1 MKKFILFIA
10 LFVVSSISATAQIGG
25 LKGKVRNAK
34 GNGIASVTITAR
46 QNGKDVKT
54 VKSDN
59 KGNFIIQD
67 LENGVYNLV
76 FDSRGYSSSL
86 LSNVEVKKNKLREL
100 PDSLILSVDQGTL
113 VIIKG
118 SVFNQDGRSV
128 TGAEVTIE
136 RLNSDGSVRKMGSL
150 YTNVSGE
157 FTFRQP
163 EGAAKFRLTAKLKD
177 QTAIKELEVDSA
189 AIYRL
194 AINLPVSSSSKQ

>member
-10 LFVVSSISATAQIGG
+10 IFVVSSVSVTAQTGG
-25 LKGKVRNAK
+25 VKGKIRNSK

-46 QNGKDVKT
+46 QDGKDIKT
-54 VKSDN
+54 VKSDG

-76 FDSRGYSSSL
+76 FDGKGYSSSL
-86 LSNVEVKKNKLREL
+86 LSNVEVKKNKVREL
-100 PDSLILSVDQGTL
+100 PDSLILAVDQGTL
-113 VIIKG
+113 VVIKG

-136 RLNSDGSVRKMGSL
+136 KISSDGSTRKLGSV

-177 QTAIKELEVDSA
+177 QTASKEVEVDSA

-194 AINLPVSSSSKQ
+194 ALNLTLEK

>member
-1 MKKFILFIA
+1 MKKFILLTA
-10 LFVVSSISATAQIGG
+10 LFVVSSVSVTAQTGG
-25 LKGKVRNAK
+25 LKGKVRNSK
-34 GNGIASVTITAR
+34 GSGIPSVTITAR
-46 QNGKDVKT
+46 QDGKDIKAVQ
-54 VKSDN
+54 SDS
-59 KGNFIIQD
+59 KGNFVIQN

-86 LSNVEVKKNKLREL
+86 LSNVEVKGNKLREL
-100 PDSLILSVDQGTL
+100 PDTLTLAVDSGTL

-136 RLNSDGSVRKMGSL
+136 RLNSDGSVRKMGSV

-177 QTAIKELEVDSA
+177 QTASKELEVDSA

-194 AINLPVSSSSKQ
+194 AINLEVRNEK

>member
-1 MKKFILFIA
+1 MKRFILFIA
-10 LFVVSSISATAQIGG
+10 LFVVSSISITAQTGG
-25 LKGKVRNAK
+25 LKGKVRNSK
-34 GNGIASVTITAR
+34 GSGIPSVTITAR
-46 QNGKDVKT
+46 QDGKVIKT
-54 VKSDN
+54 VKSDG

-113 VIIKG
+113 VIIRG

-136 RLNSDGSVRKMGSL
+136 KLNSDGSTRKMGSV

-177 QTAIKELEVDSA
+177 QTASKEVEVDSA

-194 AINLPVSSSSKQ
+194 ALNLTLEK

>member
-10 LFVVSSISATAQIGG
+10 LFVVSSISVTAQTGG
-25 LKGKVRNAK
+25 LKGKVRNSK
-34 GNGIASVTITAR
+34 GSGIPSVTITAR
-46 QNGKDVKT
+46 QDGKDIKT
-54 VKSDN
+54 VKSDG

-113 VIIKG
+113 VIIRG

-136 RLNSDGSVRKMGSL
+136 RLNSDGSTRKMGSV

-177 QTAIKELEVDSA
+177 QTASKEVEVDSA

-194 AINLPVSSSSKQ
+194 ALNLTLEK